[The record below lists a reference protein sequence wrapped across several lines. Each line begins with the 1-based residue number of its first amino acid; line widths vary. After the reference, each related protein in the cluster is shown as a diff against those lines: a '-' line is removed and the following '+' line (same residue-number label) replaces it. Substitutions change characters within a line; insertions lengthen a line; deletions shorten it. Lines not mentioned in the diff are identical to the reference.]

1 MGKNINGGWHKLSR
15 TNDFKTEQKNKIRI
29 AKELCYPDEVI
40 AELVSATTSNEL
52 LKILTTAR
60 RDSINA

>member
-1 MGKNINGGWHKLSR
+1 MGKNINGGWHKLSH
-15 TNDFKTEQKNKIRI
+15 TNDFKKEQKNKIKI

-52 LKILTTAR
+52 LRILTTAR